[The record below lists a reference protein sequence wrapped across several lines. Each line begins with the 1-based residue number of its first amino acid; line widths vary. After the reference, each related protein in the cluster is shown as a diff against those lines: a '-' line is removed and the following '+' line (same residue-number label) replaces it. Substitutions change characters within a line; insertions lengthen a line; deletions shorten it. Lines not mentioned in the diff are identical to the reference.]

1 MNGPRPGS
9 IPRDSDRAY
18 RLLERWQRAVGG
30 SEALVR
36 RLTWDDLTPEGVGGV
51 LAASLG
57 TTAPRNAPGMEWME
71 QLEALVASVANPP
84 AGVSPAVANLELEG
98 QLPFFEIWARV
109 ATLAIEH
116 LRENC
121 GASWSLLA
129 PGAVEDLAR
138 HIVLQ
143 VSDLC
148 SPAAFEQF
156 SERRES
162 APKGSHAAFMDDQ
175 LRRGLLPLF
184 EEYPALARQLCRVL
198 DTWIAS
204 TAEMLER
211 AHADGELLAAEF
223 AGGRDPGMVRHVE
236 AGLSDRHAGGRR
248 VAVLEFESGLR
259 VVYKPRP
266 LDAEAALPQVLAWLG
281 AHGLD
286 PLPRAARALARGEY
300 GWMEHVRPGEPGDRE
315 SLDRWFRRAGALL
328 CVTYLLGATDLH
340 MDNVVATGEGPVVVD
355 LETALQPALRHP
367 AAGPGVTLND
377 DPIRSALQHSF
388 LATGLLSF
396 RQERPGSTP
405 VEIGGILGR
414 GGYPL
419 ATGRRRWTGVGTDR
433 LDLEEET
440 VLAPR
445 GANVLCVDG
454 EPVDPSGHVEAL
466 RDGFEAAYRIFMRY
480 RDELLE
486 GGGFVPAMEGLS
498 TRVVF
503 RPSHL
508 YVLVLRRMLQ
518 PRYQKDPLA
527 ASLLLESLNRP
538 LLRLTGPPPAWPLVS
553 SERRALE
560 GLDLPRFT
568 VPVDAEAIPDGEGRP
583 LDGTL
588 DLSGI
593 EAFHHRLVTLGD
605 RDLDRQ
611 IRILEMV
618 LEPPGHVVP
627 EGDPTSAMDSPAPS
641 PGMSPTVLL
650 EVARSIGSRLEELAV
665 VGKDGALTWL
675 EPGRVWETGGIPY
688 ALYDGACGPAL
699 LFASLA
705 RVTGEDRWEE
715 LAHRSL
721 RFVEPLLEE
730 PRYRSFLENETIG
743 ICSGLGG
750 LVHTLGL
757 AGHLLGE
764 PALVG
769 KASRV
774 ARLLEPGRIRE
785 DRRLDVVAGSAGA
798 LLALAGLHELTGEEW
813 LLDRAGIC
821 AEHLVDRQVPSSDGA
836 GGWPTIHDRPVAGFA
851 HGASGIVTALAR
863 LHRRRPDHRLL
874 EAIRKGLSFERTV
887 FDPES
892 RNWPLIVDT
901 RAGGSPRRIVMTAWC
916 HGAPGIALARLELMD
931 AEPDELVAW
940 ELEVAL
946 ETTLG
951 TPSTG
956 PHHLCCGTLGR
967 TEILLET
974 GLTRHRPKLIAAA
987 EAMMGGVMRQYLER
1001 GRFALGRGNRALSE
1015 PPGFFQGLS
1024 GIGYACLRVAAPG
1037 ELPLVLSFR
1046 PPAREAAA

>member
-1 MNGPRPGS
+1 
-9 IPRDSDRAY
+9 
-18 RLLERWQRAVGG
+18 VGG
-30 SEALVR
+30 SVALGR
-36 RLTWDDLTPEGVGGV
+36 RLAWDGLTPEDTREV
-51 LAASLG
+51 LATSLG
-57 TTAPRNAPGMEWME
+57 TDAPRGAPGMEWLE
-71 QLEALVASVANPP
+71 RLEALVTFVGDPSTVT
-84 AGVSPAVANLELEG
+84 SPVVQELGLERE
-98 QLPFFEIWARV
+98 LPFFEIWARV
-109 ATLAIEH
+109 ATFALEGLGKA
-116 LRENC
+116 C
-121 GASWSLLA
+121 TSGFPLLA
-129 PGAVEDLAR
+129 RAAMGDLAR
-138 HIVLQ
+138 HLVHQ

-148 SPAAFEQF
+148 AMAAFEQF
-156 SERRES
+156 RGGTG
-162 APKGSHAAFMDDQ
+162 GSRNGAYGAFVEHQ

-211 AHADGELLAAEF
+211 IHADRELLARELSD
-223 AGGRDPGMVRHVE
+223 GHTPGRIRHVE

-248 VAVLEFESGLR
+248 VAILEFESGLR
-259 VVYKPRP
+259 VVYKPRAV
-266 LDAEAALPQVLAWLG
+266 DAEAALPQVLAWLET
-281 AHGLD
+281 HGLD
-286 PLPRAARALARGEY
+286 PVPRAVRALPRGSY
-300 GWMEHVRPGEPGDRE
+300 GWMEYVRPGEPGDRE

-328 CVTYLLGATDLH
+328 CVTHVLGATDLH

-355 LETALQPALRHP
+355 LETLLQPALRHP
-367 AAGPGVTLND
+367 AAGTGTSRED
-377 DPIRSALQHSF
+377 DPFRSALQRSF

-414 GGYPL
+414 GGYRL
-419 ATGRRRWTGVGTDR
+419 ATGRRRWTGIGTDR
-433 LDLEEET
+433 LDVREENA
-440 VLAPR
+440 VAPR

-466 RDGFEAAYRIFMRY
+466 RDGFEAAYRIFMRS

-486 GGGFVPAMEGLS
+486 GGGFVPALEGLS

-508 YVLVLRRMLQ
+508 YVLVLRSMLQ
-518 PRYQKDPLA
+518 PRYQKDSLA

-538 LLRLTGPPPAWPLVS
+538 LLRLPDPPPVWPLVS
-553 SERRALE
+553 VERRALE

-568 VPVDAEAIPDGEGRP
+568 VPVEAEAIPDGGGRP

-588 DLSGI
+588 DLSGM
-593 EAFHHRLVTLGD
+593 EAFRHRLAALDD

-611 IRILEMV
+611 VRILEMI
-618 LEPPGHVVP
+618 LEPPGHAVP
-627 EGDPTSAMDSPAPS
+627 EEAPAPATDSPTPS
-641 PGMSPTVLL
+641 PGVSPTVLL
-650 EVARSIGSRLEELAV
+650 EVACSIGSRLEELAV

-675 EPGRVWETGGIPY
+675 VPGRVLETGGIPH

-705 RVTGEDRWEE
+705 RVTGEDRWKE

-721 RFVEPLLEE
+721 DFVGPLLEK

-764 PALVG
+764 PALVE

-821 AEHLVDRQVPSSDGA
+821 AEHLVQRQVHSGEEA

-863 LHRRRPDHRLL
+863 LQRHRPDRRLL
-874 EAIRKGLSFERTV
+874 ESIREGLAFERTV

-892 RNWPLIVDT
+892 RNWPLVVDT
-901 RAGGSPRRIVMTAWC
+901 ETGEPPRRIPMTAWC
-916 HGAPGIALARLELMD
+916 HGAPGIALARLELM
-931 AEPDELVAW
+931 AIESGEHVAR

-951 TPSTG
+951 TPSSG

-967 TEILLET
+967 TDIVLEAGLL
-974 GLTRHRPKLIAAA
+974 RHRPELIAAA
-987 EAMMGGVMRQYLER
+987 EAMMGGVMRQNLER
-1001 GRFALGRGNRALSE
+1001 GRFALGRGGGASSE
-1015 PPGFFQGLS
+1015 PPGFFQGLA
-1024 GIGYACLRVAAPG
+1024 GIGHACLRMARPG
-1037 ELPLVLSFR
+1037 ELPSVLSFR
-1046 PPAREAAA
+1046 PPTRRRPA